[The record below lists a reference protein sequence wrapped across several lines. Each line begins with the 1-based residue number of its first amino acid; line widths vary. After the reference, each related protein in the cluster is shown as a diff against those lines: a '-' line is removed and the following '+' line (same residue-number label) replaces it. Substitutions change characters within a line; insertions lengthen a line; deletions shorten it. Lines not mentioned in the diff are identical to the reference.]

1 VSLLKQQIEE
11 ALFLL
16 MKQTIDT
23 NGSIAISAQGSS
35 MFPLIR
41 EGNICRFL
49 PVVENS
55 FSKGDIILFRS
66 DSGQLIAHRYLSV
79 IHLVD
84 ECLYVCKGDT
94 NVGYDKPIRI
104 EQMLGVLYSIR
115 KGRKDI
121 LVSDL
126 SVSFWTKAI
135 VTLPLLSRWLNR
147 YISRKNAKSIR
158 GTPV

>member
-1 VSLLKQQIEE
+1 MKQQVEE
-11 ALFLL
+11 LLFHL

-49 PVVENS
+49 PVEEKS
-55 FSKGDIILFRS
+55 FNKGDIILFRS
-66 DSGQLIAHRYLSV
+66 DSGHLIAHRLLSV
-79 IHLVD
+79 IHLD
-84 ECLYVCKGDT
+84 GECLYVCKGDT
-94 NVGYDKPIRI
+94 NVGCDKPIRI

-121 LVSDL
+121 FVSDL

-135 VTLPLLSRWLNR
+135 VKLPLLSKGLNR
-147 YISRKNAKSIR
+147 YISSKKAQSIR
-158 GTPV
+158 GTQV

>member
-1 VSLLKQQIEE
+1 MKLQTEE

-16 MKQTIDT
+16 MKRAIDT

-41 EGNICRFL
+41 EGNICRFR
-49 PVVENS
+49 PVEEKS
-55 FSKGDIILFRS
+55 FSRGDIILFRS
-66 DSGQLIAHRYLSV
+66 DSGHLIAHRLLQV
-79 IHLVD
+79 IHLDD

-94 NVGYDKPIRI
+94 NAGYDKPIRI

-126 SVSFWTKAI
+126 SVSIWTKAI
-135 VTLPLLSRWLNR
+135 VTLPILSKGLNR
-147 YISRKNAKSIR
+147 YISSKKAQSIR

>member
-1 VSLLKQQIEE
+1 MKQQIEDL
-11 ALFLL
+11 LFLL

-23 NGSIAISAQGSS
+23 NGSIAVSAQGSS

-41 EGNICRFL
+41 EGNICRFR
-49 PVVENS
+49 PVEEKR
-55 FSKGDIILFRS
+55 FGKGDIILFRS
-66 DSGQLIAHRYLSV
+66 ESGHLIAHRLLSV
-79 IHLVD
+79 IHLDD

-121 LVSDL
+121 LVSDP
-126 SVSFWTKAI
+126 SVSFWAKAI
-135 VTLPLLSRWLNR
+135 VTFPLLSRGLNR
-147 YISRKNAKSIR
+147 YISSKKTQSIR
-158 GTPV
+158 GTQV